1 MQFLTN
7 ILIFYGVISMIF
19 TTIFLIGLVRNIR
32 REIDLIEDVSR
43 FKKTVKLVYVEQVDG
58 MFRMHD
64 KFTHHYICQASSEKE
79 LWETADAMFPNV
91 KVMSTSINAE
101 VTKL

>member
-1 MQFLTN
+1 VQFLTN
-7 ILIFYGVISMIF
+7 ILIAYGVISMIF
-19 TTIFLIGLVRNIR
+19 TTIFLIGLIRNIR
-32 REIDLIEDVSR
+32 KEIQLIEDVGR

-58 MFRMHD
+58 MYRMHD
-64 KFTHHYICQASSEKE
+64 KFTHHYICQAATEKE

>member
-64 KFTHHYICQASSEKE
+64 KFTHHYICQASTEKE

>member
-7 ILIFYGVISMIF
+7 ILIVYGVISMIF
-19 TTIFLIGLVRNIR
+19 TTIFLIGLIRNIR
-32 REIDLIEDVSR
+32 KEIQLIEDVGR

-58 MFRMHD
+58 MYRMHD
-64 KFTHHYICQASSEKE
+64 KFTHHYICQATTEKE

>member
-1 MQFLTN
+1 
-7 ILIFYGVISMIF
+7 
-19 TTIFLIGLVRNIR
+19 VRNIR

-91 KVMSTSINAE
+91 KVMSTSIEAE
-101 VTKL
+101 VKKL

>member
-7 ILIFYGVISMIF
+7 ILIVYGVISMIF
-19 TTIFLIGLVRNIR
+19 TTIFLIGLIRNIR

-58 MFRMHD
+58 MYRMHD
-64 KFTHHYICQASSEKE
+64 KFTHHYICQATTEKE

>member
-1 MQFLTN
+1 VQFLTN
-7 ILIFYGVISMIF
+7 ILIVYGVISMIF
-19 TTIFLIGLVRNIR
+19 TTVFLIGLVRNIR
-32 REIDLIEDVSR
+32 REIDLIEDVDR

-58 MFRMHD
+58 MYRMHD
-64 KFTHHYICQASSEKE
+64 KFTHHYICQATTEKE

>member
-7 ILIFYGVISMIF
+7 ILIAYGVISMIF

-32 REIDLIEDVSR
+32 KEINLIEDVSR

-58 MFRMHD
+58 MYRMYD

-91 KVMSTSINAE
+91 KVMSTTIDAE
-101 VTKL
+101 VKKP

>member
-7 ILIFYGVISMIF
+7 ILIVYGVISMIF

-32 REIDLIEDVSR
+32 KEINLIEDVSR

-64 KFTHHYICQASSEKE
+64 KFTHHYICQAATEKE
-79 LWETADAMFPNV
+79 LWEIADAKFPNV
-91 KVMSTSINAE
+91 KVMSTSIDAE

>member
-1 MQFLTN
+1 VQFLTN
-7 ILIFYGVISMIF
+7 ILIAYGVISMIF

-32 REIDLIEDVSR
+32 KEINLIEDVSR
-43 FKKTVKLVYVEQVDG
+43 FKKTVKLVYIEQVDG
-58 MFRMHD
+58 MYRMHD
-64 KFTHHYICQASSEKE
+64 KFTHHYICQASTEKE